1 MELAIDSA
9 RCTGN
14 GRCVMV
20 SMELFDLDDEGH
32 GVVLEPQPSAQQA
45 ADAELAVQS
54 CPEHA
59 ITFGTSR

>member
-1 MELAIDSA
+1 MELVIDSD
-9 RCTGN
+9 RCAGN

-32 GVVLEPQPSAQQA
+32 GVVLESQPSADHA
-45 ADAELAVQS
+45 EDAQLAVQS

-59 ITFGTSR
+59 ITYR